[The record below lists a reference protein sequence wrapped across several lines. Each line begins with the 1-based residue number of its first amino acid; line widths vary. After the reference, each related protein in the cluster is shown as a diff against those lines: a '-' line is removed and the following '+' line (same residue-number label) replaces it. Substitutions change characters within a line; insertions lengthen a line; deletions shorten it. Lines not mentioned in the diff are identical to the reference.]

1 MSREDCYIQELASAS
16 NHLQQLLKVAAQD
29 TFLETRIKED
39 IVYSLVKIR
48 SEINDTIK
56 MLQAY
61 EVHHDY

>member
-1 MSREDCYIQELASAS
+1 MSREDCYIKELASAS